1 LPFEFRNLRN
11 LGDRMEIPIPKDED
25 GFLGRECPQL
35 DCEGYF
41 KIKPGTGHKGSGLP
55 CHCAYCGHA
64 DPHDR
69 FWTKEPIEYAR
80 SVALR
85 QITDA
90 VRADLKSLEF
100 DIKPKGPFGI
110 GISMKLQPGRPI
122 PLRHYREKALETH
135 VTCDNCTLEYAV
147 FGVFAFCPDCR
158 QHNSLTI
165 LARNLALT
173 HKQLALAGTLADP
186 AFRQH
191 IVEDA
196 LENCVSAFDG
206 FAREACRV
214 GTAKSSDPT
223 RAESMSFQN
232 LQRAANRRQTL
243 FGVDLGTAAGAADWA
258 LAHLNFMR
266 RHLIA
271 HRSGVVDQQY
281 LDETGEPSILLGRR
295 VVVDA
300 AEVAGLADA
309 VERLGTTLV
318 GLLPGP

>member
-1 LPFEFRNLRN
+1 
-11 LGDRMEIPIPKDED
+11 MEIPIPKDED
-25 GFLGRECPQL
+25 GFLGRECPQV

-41 KIKPGTGHKGSGLP
+41 KIKPGTGLKGSGLP
-55 CHCAYCGHA
+55 CNCPYCGHA

-69 FWTKEPIEYAR
+69 FWTKEQIEYAR
-80 SVALR
+80 SVAFR
-85 QITDA
+85 QITNA
-90 VRADLKSLEF
+90 LRADLKSLEF

-122 PLRHYREKALETH
+122 PIRHYREKALETN

-147 FGVFAFCPDCR
+147 FGVFGFCPDCR

-165 LARNLALT
+165 LARNLTLT
-173 HKQLALAGTLADP
+173 RKQLALAHTLADP

-191 IVEDA
+191 MVEDA

-206 FAREACRV
+206 FAREACKVRN
-214 GTAKSSDPT
+214 TKSSDPA

-232 LQRAANRRQTL
+232 LERAANRLHTL
-243 FGVDLGTAAGAADWA
+243 FGVDFETAAGAADWA
-258 LAHLNFMR
+258 LARLNFMR

-281 LDETGEPSILLGRR
+281 LAESGEPPVLLGRR
-295 VVVDA
+295 IVVDA
-300 AEVAGLADA
+300 AQVAHLADA
-309 VERLGTTLV
+309 VERLGITLLR
-318 GLLPGP
+318 LLPSP